1 MFRLSND
8 KDQRKIS
15 ISRSLSRGAKSLT
28 LVTCGTSTLIIAEWD
43 DHGGI
48 PEQIFKLH
56 KLQHLDLSY
65 TAIRAVPQKI
75 VQLRRLQTLNLN
87 HCMLLESLSGELG
100 KLPLTCK
107 LVQFFNVKCFRV
119 LLYPLHYKIMYMD
132 TWC

>member
-1 MFRLSND
+1 MFRLSSD
-8 KDQRKIS
+8 KHQKC
-15 ISRSLSRGAKSLT
+15 RSSLT
-28 LVTCGTSTLIIAEWD
+28 FITRGTLTLIITEWD

-48 PEQIFKLH
+48 PEQIFRLR

-65 TAIRAVPQKI
+65 TAIRAVPRKI

-107 LVQFFNVKCFRV
+107 LHRFINAQCFRV
-119 LLYPLHYKIMYMD
+119 L
-132 TWC
+132 